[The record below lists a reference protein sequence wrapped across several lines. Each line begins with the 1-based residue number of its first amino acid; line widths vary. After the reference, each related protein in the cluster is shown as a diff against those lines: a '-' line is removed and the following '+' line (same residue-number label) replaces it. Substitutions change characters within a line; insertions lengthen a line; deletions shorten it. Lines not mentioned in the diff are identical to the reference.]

1 MTNTTDAFAP
11 IIEKFEK
18 LGDNPFAKRFLAGLT
33 APRVAPK
40 GTMRAW
46 MEAHNGLSVDTV
58 QLTNETGNC
67 WTPIDRKIEA
77 TRAGKVLLNDSA
89 RDYKGMRVL
98 SATDSVLIVENDTQT
113 IAYIVND

>member
-11 IIEKFEK
+11 TIAKLEG

-46 MEAHNGLSVDTV
+46 MESHNGQTVDTV
-58 QLTNETGNC
+58 QITNRTGDS
-67 WTPIDRKIEA
+67 WTPIERKIEA

-98 SATDSVLIVENDTQT
+98 SATDSVLIVADDWHT